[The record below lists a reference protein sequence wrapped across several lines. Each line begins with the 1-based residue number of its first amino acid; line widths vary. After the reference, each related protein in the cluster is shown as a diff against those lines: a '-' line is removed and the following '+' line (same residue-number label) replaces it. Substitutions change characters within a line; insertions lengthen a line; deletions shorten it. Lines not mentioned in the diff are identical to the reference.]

1 MANPLN
7 YNTDND
13 GDQIYD
19 FNVKNSNIAV
29 IKDSAISVCSLNVR
43 SLTVSSDS
51 VKLKR
56 IFKIGHDVMVLTDTS
71 TPIDQI
77 KQIKFLWRE
86 RVSQYEFY
94 SSNSKY
100 RGYIILIRKAS
111 GASASNIYC
120 QDSDTIIFDLS
131 LLGGI

>member
-19 FNVKNSNIAV
+19 FNVKDSNIAV
-29 IKDSAISVCSLNVR
+29 IKDSAISVCSLNML

-56 IFKIGHDVMVLTDTS
+56 IFEIAYEIIVLTLLLTACL
-71 TPIDQI
+71 INN
-77 KQIKFLWRE
+77 
-86 RVSQYEFY
+86 
-94 SSNSKY
+94 NSW
-100 RGYIILIRKAS
+100 
-111 GASASNIYC
+111 
-120 QDSDTIIFDLS
+120 
-131 LLGGI
+131 GGGL